1 MNLKYI
7 LTKGDN
13 SLLCN
18 WIEQKSILMIERKN
32 KILIYYQNKKSKV
45 YQNVKSKPY
54 KTGPNAIKKYH

>member
-1 MNLKYI
+1 MKLKYI
-7 LTKGDN
+7 LTKGD
-13 SLLCN
+13 SLLLCN

-54 KTGPNAIKKYH
+54 KTGPNSIKKCH